1 MALQSRF
8 DQNHTLPMFFPDY
21 PLAFYPLAVL
31 AIVLAGISKGGFGAA
46 AGGLA
51 VPLMSIAIAPPEA
64 AGIMLPIL
72 CAMDVF
78 SVYAYRGRWSREHL
92 RILLPGSL
100 VGIALGGL
108 AFGMLSVNMIRLLVG
123 LIAVA
128 FSLNKWFD
136 LTGRLARMLAMR
148 QRPPGRVFGMVC
160 GLLSGLTSTLAHSGG
175 PPFAVYIYSL
185 KLDKTAIVATSAI
198 FFCIGNYVKLIPYY
212 FLGQL
217 NTANLSTSL
226 LFSPL
231 APLGVWL
238 GLWLHK
244 RMSEQAFF
252 HISYALLFASGLKL
266 VWDALA
272 T

>member
-1 MALQSRF
+1 MSI
-8 DQNHTLPMFFPDY
+8 PDY
-21 PLAFYPLAVL
+21 PLLFYPFAVL
-31 AIVLAGISKGGFGAA
+31 AILAAGISKGGFGAA

-78 SVYAYRGRWSREHL
+78 SVYAYRGRWSSEHL
-92 RILLPGSL
+92 RILLPGS
-100 VGIALGGL
+100 VIGIALGGL
-108 AFGMLSVNMIRLLVG
+108 AFGMLSVNMIRLIVG
-123 LIAVA
+123 LIAVL
-128 FSLNKWFD
+128 FTLNKWLNMTD
-136 LTGRLARMLAMR
+136 RLATLLAVRQRSPGRL
-148 QRPPGRVFGMVC
+148 FGAVC

-185 KLDKTAIVATSAI
+185 KLDKTLIVATSAA
-198 FFCIGNYVKLIPYY
+198 FFCIGNYLKLIPYF

-217 NTANLSTSL
+217 NTANLTTSL

-244 RMSEQAFF
+244 RISEQSFF
-252 HISYALLFASGLKL
+252 QVSYVLLFLSGVKL
-266 VWDALA
+266 IYDAVA
-272 T
+272 G